1 MQHNKTQQLEFTPET
16 IQNIKLFGQS
26 VDTLKEL
33 LSQKIYLD
41 LIRNDIDRV
50 ISRLEILE
58 EREEREV
65 LKQCAWCKALY
76 NIHSKQWE
84 QVPAEILPDAI
95 HGICPECVE
104 KFKVI
109 SERRQVNNE

>member
-16 IQNIKLFGQS
+16 IQNIKSFGQS
-26 VDTLKEL
+26 VSTLEEL
-33 LSQKIYLD
+33 LHQKVYLD

-65 LKQCAWCKALY
+65 LKQCAWCKSIY
-76 NIHSKQWE
+76 NIHTGQWSHG
-84 QVPAEILPDAI
+84 PAEILPDAQDI
-95 HGICPECVE
+95 ICPECTE
-104 KFKVI
+104 KFKAI
-109 SERRQVNNE
+109 SERRQINEK